1 MRCNQ
6 RAAGAPSMTRWS
18 KVEGQA
24 KGHHI
29 LDGKL
34 AVPDDR
40 FFDDATDSENCGLWQ
55 VEDRREGVDAVH
67 SKIGDRERAAR
78 ELILAELAAARL
90 GDQLPRAICYL
101 MKREAVD
108 IAYDRSK

>member
-101 MKREAVD
+101 MNREAVD